1 MNILVSTLKEEL
13 ATVKRLEQKYLRE
26 LAGLHEGNFI
36 VRQVR
41 GGKYVYS
48 NRRQGLKVVQKYIG
62 KATEELVRE
71 CEGTTARKREL
82 KEKLKS
88 IRGQKKMLERALR
101 GKAK

>member
-1 MNILVSTLKEEL
+1 MNILISTLQEEL

-26 LAGLHEGNFI
+26 LTALPEGNFI

-48 NRRQGLKVVQKYIG
+48 NRRAGLKVVQKYVG
-62 KATEELVRE
+62 KATEELVSQ
-71 CEGTTARKREL
+71 CEAAAMRKREL

-88 IRGQKKMLERALR
+88 IRGQKKILERATR
-101 GKAK
+101 FIR